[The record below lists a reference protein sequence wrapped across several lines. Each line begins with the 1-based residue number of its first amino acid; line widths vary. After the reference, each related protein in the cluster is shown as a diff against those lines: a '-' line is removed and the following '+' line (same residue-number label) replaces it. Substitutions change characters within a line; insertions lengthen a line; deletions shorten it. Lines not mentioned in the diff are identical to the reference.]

1 LSRASGACEGATT
14 LSGRVSET
22 KPNVNADSVRAGT
35 TREPMPRAIA
45 VSLFLIL
52 VAGFV
57 LRMVG
62 IGHGLPYAY
71 NLDESN
77 YYVVKAIRMV
87 NDGLNPHWFVNP
99 PGFTYVLAAAF
110 KVLSGGGRGFYEVY
124 TRNPEPVWLVA
135 RTISALLGTLAVGL
149 IYATGARLFSRL
161 AGLFAAAILATGF
174 LPVFYGHLALNDSP
188 LLVPIALALFGA
200 AGILNRGG
208 RRELAIAGIGLGLAC
223 ATKYTGGMV
232 LPAIVIAIW
241 AAGEDRWR
249 RLAAVLGIGAL
260 AFVIANPY
268 SLLDFPAFIDGVGHQ
283 SEASS
288 GAGKL
293 GQVGH
298 GGVIYYLGVIT
309 WGLGVIPAALAVGG
323 AVRVIREDRTR
334 ALLLLV
340 APGFYLVF
348 MALHS
353 RWFARWGL
361 PMFPFVVLLAG
372 WGACWA
378 VDAVRGW
385 RLRAAVPFAVV
396 LGLIACAQ
404 GFAASVHVDRVLT
417 RDDTRSVARKWMTK
431 HIPNGSK
438 IVIEPGVVPA
448 AWLRNLSKGSTGRLH
463 SRRWRVWELWMWDSK
478 GLTFEEYP
486 RVLNTKLL
494 KRYQAAGYCW
504 LITSS
509 TQRGRV
515 EREKQKFRSGTAF
528 YRSLFGSATLKF
540 RASPWSRGAEPVP
553 FSFDDSYNYLPS
565 AYERP
570 GPIISVYKLKDC
582 GN

>member
-1 LSRASGACEGATT
+1 MVA
-14 LSGRVSET
+14 T
-22 KPNVNADSVRAGT
+22 KPYASEDSAQAGAN
-35 TREPMPRAIA
+35 REPMPRAISVA
-45 VSLFLIL
+45 LFLIL
-52 VAGFV
+52 VTAFV

-87 NDGLNPHWFVNP
+87 DEGLNPHWFVNP
-99 PGFTYVLAAAF
+99 PAFTYVLAAAF

-124 TRNPEPVWLVA
+124 ARNPEPVWILA

-149 IYATGARLFSRL
+149 IYATGARLFNRL
-161 AGLFAAAILATGF
+161 AGVFAAAILATGF

-200 AGILNRGG
+200 AGVLKGGG

-268 SLLDFPAFIDGVGHQ
+268 SLLDFSSFMDGVGHQ

-293 GQVGH
+293 GQVGD

-309 WGLGVIPAALAVGG
+309 WGLGWIPAALAIGG

-348 MALHS
+348 MALHT

-361 PMFPFVVLLAG
+361 PLFPFVVLLAG

-378 VDAVRGW
+378 VGTVRGW
-385 RLRAAVPFAVV
+385 RPRAVVPFAVV
-396 LGLIACAQ
+396 LGLLACAQ
-404 GFAASVHVDRVLT
+404 GVFASIHVDTVLT
-417 RDDTRSVARKWMTK
+417 QDDTRSVARRWMIK
-431 HIPNGSK
+431 HVPPGSRL
-438 IVIEPGVVPA
+438 VIEPGVVPA
-448 AWLRNLSKGSTGRLH
+448 AWLRNLSKGSSGRLH
-463 SRRWRVWELWMWDSK
+463 ARRWRVWELWMWDSK

-504 LITSS
+504 LVTSS

-515 EREKQKFRSGTAF
+515 ESQRQEFPGGTAF
-528 YRSLFGSATLKF
+528 YRSLIDKSDLKF
-540 RASPWSRGAEPVP
+540 RAQPWERGAEPVS
-553 FSFDDSYNYLPS
+553 FSFDYSYNYLPS

-570 GPIISVYKLKDC
+570 GPVISVYKLKNC
-582 GN
+582 RS

>member
-1 LSRASGACEGATT
+1 
-14 LSGRVSET
+14 
-22 KPNVNADSVRAGT
+22 
-35 TREPMPRAIA
+35 MPRAIA
-45 VSLFLIL
+45 VALFLIL
-52 VAGFV
+52 VAAFV

-87 NDGLNPHWFVNP
+87 NDGLSPHWFVNP
-99 PGFTYVLAAAF
+99 PAFTYLLAAAF

-124 TRNPEPVWLVA
+124 TRNPEPVWIVA
-135 RTISALLGTLAVGL
+135 RTISAALGTLAVGL
-149 IYATGARLFSRL
+149 IYATGARLFNRL
-161 AGLFAAAILATGF
+161 AGVFAAAILATGF

-200 AGILNRGG
+200 AGILKGGG
-208 RRELAIAGIGLGLAC
+208 RRELIIAGIGLGLAC

-241 AAGEDRWR
+241 ASGENRWR
-249 RLAAVLGIGAL
+249 NLTAVMGIGAL
-260 AFVIANPY
+260 AFVISNPY
-268 SLLDFPAFIDGVGHQ
+268 SLLDFSTFIDDLGHQ

-293 GQVGH
+293 GQVGQ
-298 GGVIYYLGVIT
+298 GGVIYYLGVLT
-309 WGLGVIPAALAVGG
+309 WGLGWIPAALAVGG

-334 ALLLLV
+334 ALLLLI
-340 APGFYLVF
+340 APGVDLVF

-361 PMFPFVVLLAG
+361 PIFPFVVLLAG

-378 VDAVRGW
+378 VEAVRNW
-385 RLRAAVPFAVV
+385 RLRAAAPFAVV
-396 LGLIACAQ
+396 LGLLACAQ
-404 GFAASVHVDRVLT
+404 GVAASVHVDTVLT
-417 RDDTRSVARKWMTK
+417 KSDTRSLARAWMIK
-431 HIPNGSK
+431 HIPPSSRV
-438 IVIEPGVVPA
+438 VIEPGVVPA
-448 AWLRNLSKGSTGRLH
+448 AWLRTLSKGSSGRLH
-463 SRRWRVWELWMWDSK
+463 ARRWRVWELWMWDSK
-478 GLTFEEYP
+478 GLTFGEYP

-504 LITSS
+504 LVTSS

-515 EREKQKFRSGTAF
+515 ERQKQEFRAGTAF
-528 YRSLFGSATLKF
+528 YRSLIGKADLRF
-540 RASPWSRGAEPVP
+540 RVLPWERGVEPVP
-553 FSFDDSYNYLPS
+553 FSFDYSYNYLPS

-570 GPIISVYKLKDC
+570 GPVISVYKLKNC
-582 GN
+582 RG